1 MNDLQKLYD
10 VLVRDGYYTKSF
22 DEFKVKWQDQT
33 YQDKVYG
40 VVSRDGL
47 FTKSKDEF
55 LSKYSGQQEPLKKK
69 EPTVSASKLEEPTSV
84 SSTKKIEQPAKPKPV
99 TTKVGNAEIVNGY
112 PSNPNKEYK
121 FENGVWYDVKY
132 TPTTQKPTK

>member
-55 LSKYSGQQEPLKKK
+55 LSKYSGQQEQLKNNLDKLFPIFLMRPLFDRK
-69 EPTVSASKLEEPTSV
+69 EKVEKVAKIGRSTLVIRSFSILTSINH
-84 SSTKKIEQPAKPKPV
+84 SLLI
-99 TTKVGNAEIVNGY
+99 I
-112 PSNPNKEYK
+112 
-121 FENGVWYDVKY
+121 
-132 TPTTQKPTK
+132 